1 MKNINTRHR
10 QTTRTYGRQPRGNGR
25 AGLGSTHRTAIR
37 TSTTTSNGRGVLE
50 SLDHAATER
59 ENSRNECKRDS
70 DHFETPTNQRRQR
83 ASYAAASPSAASA
96 RPLPLHTPINPFQK
110 YEAGVSRS
118 ALPPIIPSTPNCR
131 LSGPL
136 ARPSSMYG
144 PTMAPRIRPGGYNKN
159 NHSWP
164 PDPKKN
170 EMPSSPSSSSLRNHY
185 VPKRFQSNSYG
196 TPDDGNPP
204 VSTSSLRNDNCV
216 PKQYNPCNPSDDD
229 LTIPFNPSDDDL
241 DYQYSEEEEED
252 GDEKF
257 LPNRGVEA
265 APSCSTRI
273 NRSDSD
279 VENVMPYRT
288 SETNI
293 MSSSNVFQSSVCIGS
308 LKNGEESICRLLSGT
323 KG

>member
-1 MKNINTRHR
+1 
-10 QTTRTYGRQPRGNGR
+10 
-25 AGLGSTHRTAIR
+25 
-37 TSTTTSNGRGVLE
+37 
-50 SLDHAATER
+50 
-59 ENSRNECKRDS
+59 
-70 DHFETPTNQRRQR
+70 
-83 ASYAAASPSAASA
+83 
-96 RPLPLHTPINPFQK
+96 
-110 YEAGVSRS
+110 
-118 ALPPIIPSTPNCR
+118 
-131 LSGPL
+131 
-136 ARPSSMYG
+136 
-144 PTMAPRIRPGGYNKN
+144 MAPRIRPGGYNKN

-170 EMPSSPSSSSLRNHY
+170 EMPSPPSSSSLRNHY

-196 TPDDGNPP
+196 TPDVNPP

-216 PKQYNPCNPSDDD
+216 PKQYDPFNPSDDD
-229 LTIPFNPSDDDL
+229 FTIPFNPSDDDL
-241 DYQYSEEEEED
+241 DYQYSDEEEED